1 MINVHQEVLEAEAR
15 IRPHIRLTY
24 LEYSPYLSHQV
35 GGQVYLKL
43 ECLQYTGSFKYRGAL
58 NKYLS
63 LSEKDRKTPV
73 ITASSGNHGTALAAL
88 LYKFGGQGRIFLPQN
103 ASTAKIEQLRQ
114 YGLELVFHGSDCVES
129 ETLALQTARQNNQ
142 VYISPYNDP
151 QIIGGQGTIAIEL
164 RHQMPA
170 VDTVLVPVGGGGLI
184 SGIAGYLKPVN
195 NQIRIIACQ
204 PENSAVMHASIQA
217 GKIVEM
223 DSKPTVADGTAGGI
237 DPQSITFEICQKV
250 VDDYL
255 LVSEAEIKSAIRHM
269 IIHHQLL
276 IEGAAA
282 LPVACLLKHKNRFKG
297 LNIALIISGKK
308 ITPTLIKEIMH
319 AI

>member
-1 MINVHQEVLEAEAR
+1 MINVYQAVRDAEAR

-24 LEYSPYLSHQV
+24 LEPSPYLSHAV
-35 GGQVYLKL
+35 GGQVFLKL
-43 ECLQYTGSFKYRGAL
+43 ECLQHTGSFKYRGAL

-63 LSEKDRKTPV
+63 LSEKDRQAPV

-88 LYKFGGQGRIFLPQN
+88 LHKFGGQGCVFLPQN
-103 ASTAKIEQLRQ
+103 ASPAKIKQLQQ
-114 YGLELVFHGSDCVES
+114 YGVDLEFHGSDCVES
-129 ETLALQTARQNNQ
+129 ESLALETARINNQ
-142 VYISPYNDP
+142 IYISPYNDP
-151 QIIGGQGTIAIEL
+151 EIIGGQGTIAIEL
-164 RHQMPA
+164 LQQMET

-184 SGIAGYLKPVN
+184 SGIAGYLKTIDK
-195 NQIRIIACQ
+195 QISICACQ

-237 DPQSITFEICQKV
+237 DPRTITFEICQKM
-250 VDDYL
+250 VDDYV
-255 LVSEAEIKSAIRHM
+255 LVSETELKSAIRDM

-282 LPVACLLKHKNRFKG
+282 LPVAALLKHKNRFKG
-297 LNIALIISGKK
+297 QSTALIISGKK
-308 ITPTLIKEIMH
+308 ITPALLKEILH
-319 AI
+319 DI

>member
-1 MINVHQEVLEAEAR
+1 MINVYQEVLDAEAR

-63 LSEKDRKTPV
+63 LSEKQRQAPV
-73 ITASSGNHGTALAAL
+73 ITASSGNHGTALAAIL
-88 LYKFGGQGRIFLPQN
+88 HKYGGQGCVFLPQN
-103 ASTAKIEQLRQ
+103 ASSAKIEQLRQ
-114 YGLELVFHGSDCVES
+114 YEIDLELHGSDCIES

-142 VYISPYNDP
+142 IFISPYNDP

-164 RHQMPA
+164 LDQMESIDA
-170 VDTVLVPVGGGGLI
+170 VLVPVGGGGLI
-184 SGIAGYLKPVN
+184 SGIAGYLKIID

-217 GKIVEM
+217 GQIVETV
-223 DSKPTVADGTAGGI
+223 SKPTVADGTAGGI
-237 DPQSITFEICQKV
+237 DPQAITFEI
-250 VDDYL
+250 
-255 LVSEAEIKSAIRHM
+255 
-269 IIHHQLL
+269 
-276 IEGAAA
+276 
-282 LPVACLLKHKNRFKG
+282 
-297 LNIALIISGKK
+297 
-308 ITPTLIKEIMH
+308 
-319 AI
+319 

>member
-1 MINVHQEVLEAEAR
+1 VINVYQEVLDAEAR

-63 LSEKDRKTPV
+63 LSEKQRQAPV
-73 ITASSGNHGTALAAL
+73 ITASSGNHGTALAAIL
-88 LYKFGGQGRIFLPQN
+88 HKYGGQGCVFLPQN
-103 ASTAKIEQLRQ
+103 ASSAKIEQLRQ
-114 YGLELVFHGSDCVES
+114 YEIDLELHGSDCIES

-142 VYISPYNDP
+142 IFISPYNDP

-164 RHQMPA
+164 LDQMESIDA
-170 VDTVLVPVGGGGLI
+170 VLVPVGGGGLI
-184 SGIAGYLKPVN
+184 SGIAGYLKIID

-217 GKIVEM
+217 GQIVETV
-223 DSKPTVADGTAGGI
+223 SKPTVADGTAGGI
-237 DPQSITFEICQKV
+237 DPQAITFEICQQV
-250 VDDYL
+250 VDDYI
-255 LVSEAEIKSAIRHM
+255 LVSETELKSAIHDM
-269 IIHHQLL
+269 VIHHQLL

-282 LPVACLLKHKNRFKG
+282 LPVAALLKHKDQFKDQS
-297 LNIALIISGKK
+297 IALIISGKK
-308 ITPTLIKEIMH
+308 ITPALLKEILH
-319 AI
+319 DI